1 MSPID
6 LTNFMV
12 APVACN
18 QTSPVLSTDQLV
30 IIYHQQASKFTPL
43 CMCQIKDGR
52 LSCLHLFLQV
62 LYPLTLK
69 VHQIGAPKKLL
80 EKRGLGI
87 MNLKS
92 SGHFSYL
99 QFSQNM
105 DSQKTMFTFGR

>member
-30 IIYHQQASKFTPL
+30 IIYHQLASNFTPH

-80 EKRGLGI
+80 EKKGLGI

-92 SGHFSYL
+92 S
-99 QFSQNM
+99 
-105 DSQKTMFTFGR
+105 

>member
-6 LTNFMV
+6 LINFMV

-30 IIYHQQASKFTPL
+30 IIYHQLASNFTPL

-62 LYPLTLK
+62 LYPLTLNHITSHHTRIK
-69 VHQIGAPKKLL
+69 ERLAEQIIRECKK
-80 EKRGLGI
+80 
-87 MNLKS
+87 N
-92 SGHFSYL
+92 
-99 QFSQNM
+99 
-105 DSQKTMFTFGR
+105 